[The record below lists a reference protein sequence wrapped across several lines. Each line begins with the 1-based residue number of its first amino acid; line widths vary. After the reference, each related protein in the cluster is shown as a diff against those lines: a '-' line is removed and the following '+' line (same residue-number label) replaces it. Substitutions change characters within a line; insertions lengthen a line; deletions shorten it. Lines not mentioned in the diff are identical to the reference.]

1 MMGTI
6 VVGVDGSERG
16 DRALRFA
23 LAEARLRNADVRAVL
38 AWSMPYY
45 EFPIPVEDVR
55 KGSSAVLDA
64 AVDRVLADEQ
74 EPVPAIARIIVQGQ
88 SSSALIDESKGADLL
103 VVGSRGHGGLASLL
117 LGSTSMQCAHHA
129 SCPIAVVRDRDA
141 R

>member
-1 MMGTI
+1 MGTI
-6 VVGVDGSERG
+6 VVGVDGSECG

-23 LAEARLRNADVRAVL
+23 LAEARLRGADVRAVH

-55 KGSSAVLDA
+55 SGAVALLDD
-64 AVDRVLADEQ
+64 AVERAVSGESDPL
-74 EPVPAIARIIVQGQ
+74 PAIARIAAQGQ
-88 SSSALIDESKGADLL
+88 TSVVLVDESKGAELL

-129 SCPIAVVRDRDA
+129 ACPIAIVRGA
-141 R
+141 QS